1 MADPHLR
8 PPSTGLK
15 RLAQRKTVSARNFWA
30 GKSDL
35 SDSPLPKLGIE
46 EWSFGPTGIKWP
58 ATTSRCCAPRLAATP
73 TTPALIELIGQLHDA
88 PQPATV
94 DYIDGLIGV
103 ADQAM
108 YAAKRRGGNHAR
120 HRPSPVP
127 EGPHSH

>member
-1 MADPHLR
+1 LCKAIAALTPEVTA
-8 PPSTGLK
+8 SIGVT
-15 RLAQRKTVSARNFWA
+15 SA
-30 GKSDL
+30 
-35 SDSPLPKLGIE
+35 
-46 EWSFGPTGIKWP
+46 T
-58 ATTSRCCAPRLAATP
+58 
-73 TTPALIELIGQLHDA
+73 LHDA

-108 YAAKRRGGNHAR
+108 YAAKRHGGNHAR